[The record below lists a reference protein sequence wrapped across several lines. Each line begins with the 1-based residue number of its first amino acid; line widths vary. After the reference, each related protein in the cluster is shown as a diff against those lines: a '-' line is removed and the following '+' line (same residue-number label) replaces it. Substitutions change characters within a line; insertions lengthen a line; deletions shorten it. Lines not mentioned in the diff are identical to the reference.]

1 PCACGCRRPGPSCRR
16 RRCGWRSSR
25 VGVPCAAVYRAPQPR
40 PVRRP
45 DAVAGIPAGLQSTGS
60 TENAMNH
67 PRGFPGAL
75 KRPLPDALVASLR
88 ARFGERLST
97 ANAVREQHGR
107 DESPFPVMPPDA
119 VVFARSTDEV
129 ADAVR
134 QCRAHKVPVIP
145 FGVGSSLEG
154 HLLAVQGGVSI
165 DVSQM
170 NRVLAVNAEDL
181 TVTVQAGV

>member
-1 PCACGCRRPGPSCRR
+1 
-16 RRCGWRSSR
+16 
-25 VGVPCAAVYRAPQPR
+25 
-40 PVRRP
+40 
-45 DAVAGIPAGLQSTGS
+45 
-60 TENAMNH
+60 MNH
-67 PRGFPGAL
+67 PRGFPATL

-88 ARFGERLST
+88 ARFGERFSS
-97 ANAVREQHGR
+97 ANAVREHHGR
-107 DESPFPVMPPDA
+107 DESPFPVTPPDA

-134 QCRAHKVPVIP
+134 QCRAHEAPVIP

-154 HLLAVQGGVSI
+154 HLLAVQGGLSI

-181 TVTVQAGV
+181 TVTVQAGVTRKQLNEELKSTGLFFPIDPGADASLGGMAATR